1 MSQYSFHLTAPP
13 APDIPRS
20 KQRWPGPRKCPQ
32 LSPTLPAPRAP
43 SGVDRL
49 FIVTVNF
56 LRCIGLVN
64 GSKECTTRL
73 LQGIGGRVVTDSVSD
88 VIQYRKAQA
97 RFSAGQRARG
107 RYKFTVWAT
116 RPEATRLER
125 VLNGLRAGGLR
136 GFLGRWLLRPFLGG
150 S

>member
-1 MSQYSFHLTAPP
+1 MVKHADDPGTLDLFPDELAAAFILEDDDGPKTGPTA
-13 APDIPRS
+13 
-20 KQRWPGPRKCPQ
+20 RW
-32 LSPTLPAPRAP
+32 
-43 SGVDRL
+43 
-49 FIVTVNF
+49 
-56 LRCIGLVN
+56 
-64 GSKECTTRL
+64 
-73 LQGIGGRVVTDSVSD
+73 
-88 VIQYRKAQA
+88 A
-97 RFSAGQRARG
+97 RFSAGQRALG

>member
-1 MSQYSFHLTAPP
+1 MNLNEPILFSSDRAASSGHSAVKAALDRPTEMP
-13 APDIPRS
+13 
-20 KQRWPGPRKCPQ
+20 
-32 LSPTLPAPRAP
+32 PTLANASSSSRSFWRGSIIHRHRKFPQ
-43 SGVDRL
+43 VY
-49 FIVTVNF
+49 
-56 LRCIGLVN
+56 
-64 GSKECTTRL
+64 GSKECTMRL

-97 RFSAGQRARG
+97 RFSAGQRALG

-150 S
+150 R